1 MIHVHVTFLCVLSAN
16 LTNTLICSSDDTVEC
31 NGNIVKLWALNRIR
45 ALNRNKVLYL
55 RSEHSNASFSSILC
69 ISGIPGRNTSTV
81 PRNLSLIIIII
92 NYLPLL
98 LFSLPLLLL
107 SLPLLLPS
115 SLPHSLFLSSVSK
128 YLISLQAIII
138 VSSETRGFSIVGASH

>member
-45 ALNRNKVLYL
+45 TLNRNKVLYL

-81 PRNLSLIIIII
+81 PRNLSLIIII

-107 SLPLLLPS
+107 SLPP
-115 SLPHSLFLSSVSK
+115 FLTPFLTRYSCLVYQS
-128 YLISLQAIII
+128 ISLVYKQ
-138 VSSETRGFSIVGASH
+138 SSSYHQKPEGFQ

>member
-81 PRNLSLIIIII
+81 PRNLLLLIIII

-98 LFSLPLLLL
+98 
-107 SLPLLLPS
+107 
-115 SLPHSLFLSSVSK
+115 LPHSLFLSSVSK

>member
-45 ALNRNKVLYL
+45 VLNRNKVLYL

-81 PRNLSLIIIII
+81 PRNLLLLIIII

-98 LFSLPLLLL
+98 
-107 SLPLLLPS
+107 
-115 SLPHSLFLSSVSK
+115 LPHSLFLSSVSK

>member
-45 ALNRNKVLYL
+45 VSNRNKVLYL

-81 PRNLSLIIIII
+81 PRNLSLIIII

-98 LFSLPLLLL
+98 LF

>member
-45 ALNRNKVLYL
+45 TLNRNKVLYL

-81 PRNLSLIIIII
+81 PRNLSLIIII
-92 NYLPLL
+92 NY
-98 LFSLPLLLL
+98 LPLLLL
-107 SLPLLLPS
+107 SLPLLLPH

>member
-31 NGNIVKLWALNRIR
+31 NGNIVKLWGLNRIR

-81 PRNLSLIIIII
+81 PRNLLLLIIII

-98 LFSLPLLLL
+98 
-107 SLPLLLPS
+107 
-115 SLPHSLFLSSVSK
+115 LPHSLFLSSVSK